1 MRCTRVLRRIDDH
14 VDGLLPAPE
23 AESIRDHLDA
33 CAECREAAEVAR
45 VSSTS
50 LASWDQV
57 VAPSD
62 GCFDAILRRVG
73 SLPPETLARR
83 PAPPWS
89 RWASPVALAAAAAV
103 VAAVLTANRDDP
115 SRPTTRAAVRPE
127 TLSARLALRSVDE
140 SVHVVDQRLDDGV
153 RRRAANPRRD
163 TVPVVPVMF
172 DMGFGGPR

>member
-1 MRCTRVLRRIDDH
+1 MRCTRVLRQIDDH
-14 VDGLLPAPE
+14 VDGLLPAPV
-23 AESIRDHLDA
+23 AERIRDHLDA
-33 CAECREAAEVAR
+33 CLECREVADVAR
-45 VSSTS
+45 VASTS
-50 LASWDQV
+50 LASWDDV

-73 SLPPETLARR
+73 SLPPESLARR

-89 RWASPVALAAAAAV
+89 RWASPVAVAAAAAV

-115 SRPTTRAAVRPE
+115 SRPALRTE
-127 TLSARLALRSVDE
+127 TMSARLALRPGDP
-140 SVHVVDQRLDDGV
+140 SVHVVDRRLDDGV

-163 TVPVVPVMF
+163 TVPAVPVVF